1 MYELGGAK
9 QAGSTYAHAG
19 PAGKRGRSL
28 REGRKNTP
36 APLLAAGRPPG
47 PLPGPL
53 VPPAASPS
61 EAARL
66 TPRQIPP
73 AVRFILL

>member
-28 REGRKNTP
+28 RAHRNFP
-36 APLLAAGRPPG
+36 SLPLRFGSNAELGHKSKAALG
-47 PLPGPL
+47 PLNPL
-53 VPPAASPS
+53 P
-61 EAARL
+61 
-66 TPRQIPP
+66 
-73 AVRFILL
+73 